1 MGLGE
6 DSPKGLHIYN
16 VRSVSG
22 GVRQG
27 VCGGVYWR
35 KLGTWGNEGGE
46 MRVKLGVGGGG
57 GSYGFKFMV

>member
-35 KLGTWGNEGGE
+35 KLGTWGNEG
-46 MRVKLGVGGGG
+46 
-57 GSYGFKFMV
+57 